1 MSTKAKTE
9 TKAPREISAEEMQQ
23 AGGGKGLVIVCI
35 EHKGHTV
42 CQMI

>member
-1 MSTKAKTE
+1 MTRTKTE
-9 TKAPREISAEEMQQ
+9 TKPAPREITMEEMKQ
-23 AGGGKGLVIVCI
+23 AEGGKGLTIICI